1 MPIKSNKIIIKGKT
15 NTSPSN
21 ELSKREIEFLLLKM
35 KSAQFLRAELEQFYA
50 VFSKPTK
57 QLKAK

>member
-1 MPIKSNKIIIKGKT
+1 MPIKSSKTVVKGKT

-35 KSAQFLRAELEQFYA
+35 KSAQFIGAEFEQFYA
-50 VFSKPTK
+50 VFSKLTN

>member
-1 MPIKSNKIIIKGKT
+1 MPIKSSKITVKGKT

-21 ELSKREIEFLLLKM
+21 ELSKKEIEFLLLKM
-35 KSAQFLRAELEQFYA
+35 KSAQFIGAEFEQFFA
-50 VFSKPTK
+50 VFSKLTN

>member
-1 MPIKSNKIIIKGKT
+1 MPIKSSKTIIKGET
-15 NTSPSN
+15 NTPPSN

-35 KSAQFLRAELEQFYA
+35 KSAQFIGAEFEQFYA
-50 VFSKPTK
+50 VFSKLTN